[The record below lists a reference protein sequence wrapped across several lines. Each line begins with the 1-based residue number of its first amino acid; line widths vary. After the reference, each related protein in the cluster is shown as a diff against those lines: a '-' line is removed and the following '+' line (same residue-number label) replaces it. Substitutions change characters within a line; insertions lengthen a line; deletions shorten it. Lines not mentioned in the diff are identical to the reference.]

1 MAYVLR
7 LNPHKYN
14 NESWGS
20 ANPNYEQILVDSS
33 TGLYGLNNFMERS
46 EVLDPNLNL
55 NVGLQSCTN
64 VNMCVP
70 SIYVPDITKKLV
82 NESVDEQGKPT
93 DLDYKVAEEVRDLA
107 DSILDISDA
116 VLIDLTVSIPEEPIT
131 TDKPNIDFKV
141 NTDTPTTNLNLD
153 TPKIGEIEFKAVENL
168 EDLGYSKFIA
178 EDIEDFKDIS
188 KTTEPI
194 IRNKDIPC
202 RPETEYQIPDIP
214 KDTYKDKKFQDLMD
228 KLEDLLDDD
237 DMPEPIKLSV
247 DNKDLTE
254 RVVNG
259 SGSFDWIASA
269 IFNQLNYVRNEGL
282 INGDDIAQVYSQS
295 LVQGLQS
302 AVQFTLEKE
311 KTYTQNLLAFAQLRE
326 ANIKALLA
334 KAELLMLP
342 SKLEL
347 QYAQLETV
355 KKQLELL
362 AYQVEVQKLQIPKEA
377 AQLDQIR
384 EQTAL
389 ICIQRKQALE
399 QLAQA
404 ELDRKLKSAQIE
416 TAVVAIKEK
425 EVDIELK
432 EQQTTLQQQQQQ
444 LNLVQIESARE
455 NINLQKAQVMNSLE
469 EVNIK
474 KVQIKSAEEDI
485 SLKKGQLLG
494 LTEDTNLKKVQV
506 ELTRRD
512 INLKEAQLDNLIEDT
527 NTKKA
532 QTLNLVED
540 VKLKKEDAK
549 IKNTQWQLGLKNIVL
564 ADAQLKG
571 LVADIKL
578 KAQQLLKDKEQ
589 VALIKAQ
596 TATAYA
602 QVVATQEAIKA
613 SKAQYSDTIDG
624 AEIGGVLGS
633 QIRVHNKQAE
643 AFDKDALY
651 KFSSVIKDIWTAKKT
666 ADIAIRSPNT
676 GTAMALDRVL
686 IEYAGVVGISVD
698 FGNLPT
704 NYLDA
709 MTDDEMDNGQPVS

>member
-20 ANPNYEQILVDSS
+20 ANPSYEQILVDSS

-82 NESVDEQGKPT
+82 NESVDENGKPT

-107 DSILDISDA
+107 DSILE
-116 VLIDLTVSIPEEPIT
+116 IPEAMLKTSEPNPLIVGDIAFMEMQDPT
-131 TDKPNIDFKV
+131 KYKYTKYEPMLV
-141 NTDTPTTNLNLD
+141 QTLTDTDFSP
-153 TPKIGEIEFKAVENL
+153 
-168 EDLGYSKFIA
+168 IA
-178 EDIEDFKDIS
+178 
-188 KTTEPI
+188 KTAEPI

-214 KDTYKDKKFQDLMD
+214 KDAYKDKKFQDLMD
-228 KLEDLLDDD
+228 KLEDLADEDDK
-237 DMPEPIKLSV
+237 PEPIKLSV

-311 KTYTQNLLAFAQLRE
+311 KVYTQNLLAFAQIRE

-334 KAELLMLP
+334 RAELLMLP

-347 QYAQLETV
+347 QYAQLETARR
-355 KKQLELL
+355 QIDLL
-362 AYQVEVQKLQIPKEA
+362 NYQIEVQKLQIPKEA

-389 ICIQRKQALE
+389 ICIQRKLALE

-404 ELDRKLKSAQIE
+404 ELDRKLKEAQIE
-416 TAVVAIKEK
+416 TAVMGIKTADM
-425 EVDIELK
+425 DIK
-432 EQQTTLQQQQQQ
+432 
-444 LNLVQIESARE
+444 
-455 NINLQKAQVMNSLE
+455 
-469 EVNIK
+469 
-474 KVQIKSAEEDI
+474 IKSQQATGAEIANQTALVALE
-485 SLKKGQLLG
+485 G
-494 LTEDTNLKKVQV
+494 
-506 ELTRRD
+506 
-512 INLKEAQLDNLIEDT
+512 
-527 NTKKA
+527 TK
-532 QTLNLVED
+532 ED
-540 VKLKKEDAK
+540 VK
-549 IKNTQWQLGLKNIVL
+549 IKNTQWQLGLKNL
-564 ADAQLKG
+564 KMADAQLKG

-596 TATAYA
+596 TATSYA

-709 MTDDEMDNGQPVS
+709 MTDDEMDNGQPVN

>member
-20 ANPNYEQILVDSS
+20 ANPSYEQILVDSS

-82 NESVDEQGKPT
+82 NESVDENGKPT

-107 DSILDISDA
+107 DSILEIPDAMLKTSEPNPLIVGDIAFMEMQDP
-116 VLIDLTVSIPEEPIT
+116 TKYKYTKYEPMLVQT
-131 TDKPNIDFKV
+131 L
-141 NTDTPTTNLNLD
+141 TDTDFSP
-153 TPKIGEIEFKAVENL
+153 
-168 EDLGYSKFIA
+168 IA
-178 EDIEDFKDIS
+178 
-188 KTTEPI
+188 KTAEPI

-202 RPETEYQIPDIP
+202 RPETEYQIPNIP
-214 KDTYKDKKFQDLMD
+214 KDAYKDKKFQDLMD
-228 KLEDLLDDD
+228 KLEDLLDDN

-311 KTYTQNLLAFAQLRE
+311 KVYTQNLLAFAQIRE

-334 KAELLMLP
+334 RAELLMLP

-347 QYAQLETV
+347 QYAQLETARR
-355 KKQLELL
+355 QIDLL
-362 AYQVEVQKLQIPKEA
+362 NYQIEVQKLQIPKEA

-404 ELDRKLKSAQIE
+404 ELDRKLKEAQIE
-416 TAVVAIKEK
+416 TAVMGIKTADM
-425 EVDIELK
+425 DIK
-432 EQQTTLQQQQQQ
+432 
-444 LNLVQIESARE
+444 
-455 NINLQKAQVMNSLE
+455 
-469 EVNIK
+469 
-474 KVQIKSAEEDI
+474 IKSQQATGAEIANQTALVALE
-485 SLKKGQLLG
+485 G
-494 LTEDTNLKKVQV
+494 
-506 ELTRRD
+506 
-512 INLKEAQLDNLIEDT
+512 
-527 NTKKA
+527 TK
-532 QTLNLVED
+532 ED
-540 VKLKKEDAK
+540 VK
-549 IKNTQWQLGLKNIVL
+549 IKNTQWQLGLKNL
-564 ADAQLKG
+564 KMADAQLKG

-596 TATAYA
+596 TATSYA

-686 IEYAGVVGISVD
+686 IEYAGVVGVSVD

-709 MTDDEMDNGQPVS
+709 MTDDEMDNGQPVN

>member
-20 ANPNYEQILVDSS
+20 ANPNYTQILVDSS

-82 NESVDEQGKPT
+82 DESVDENGKPT

-107 DSILDISDA
+107 DSILEIPDAMLKTSEPNPLVVGDIAFMEMQDP
-116 VLIDLTVSIPEEPIT
+116 TKYKYTKYEPMLVQT
-131 TDKPNIDFKV
+131 L
-141 NTDTPTTNLNLD
+141 TDTDFSP
-153 TPKIGEIEFKAVENL
+153 
-168 EDLGYSKFIA
+168 IA
-178 EDIEDFKDIS
+178 
-188 KTTEPI
+188 KTAEPI

-214 KDTYKDKKFQDLMD
+214 KDAYKDKKFQDLMD

-311 KTYTQNLLAFAQLRE
+311 KVYTQNLLVFAQIRE

-347 QYAQLETV
+347 QYAQLETARR
-355 KKQLELL
+355 QIDLL
-362 AYQVEVQKLQIPKEA
+362 NYQIEVQKLQIPKEA

-404 ELDRKLKSAQIE
+404 ELDRKLKEAQIE
-416 TAVVAIKEK
+416 TAVMGIKTADM
-425 EVDIELK
+425 DIK
-432 EQQTTLQQQQQQ
+432 
-444 LNLVQIESARE
+444 
-455 NINLQKAQVMNSLE
+455 
-469 EVNIK
+469 
-474 KVQIKSAEEDI
+474 IKSQQATGAEIANQTALVALE
-485 SLKKGQLLG
+485 G
-494 LTEDTNLKKVQV
+494 
-506 ELTRRD
+506 
-512 INLKEAQLDNLIEDT
+512 
-527 NTKKA
+527 TK
-532 QTLNLVED
+532 ED
-540 VKLKKEDAK
+540 VK
-549 IKNTQWQLGLKNIVL
+549 IKNTQWQLGLKNL
-564 ADAQLKG
+564 KMADAQLKG

-589 VALIKAQ
+589 IGLIKAQ

>member
-82 NESVDEQGKPT
+82 NESVDENGKPT

-107 DSILDISDA
+107 DSILEIPDAMLKTSESNPLIVGDIAFMEMEDP
-116 VLIDLTVSIPEEPIT
+116 TKYKYTKYEPMLVQT
-131 TDKPNIDFKV
+131 L
-141 NTDTPTTNLNLD
+141 TDTDFSP
-153 TPKIGEIEFKAVENL
+153 
-168 EDLGYSKFIA
+168 IA
-178 EDIEDFKDIS
+178 
-188 KTTEPI
+188 KTAEPI

-214 KDTYKDKKFQDLMD
+214 KDTYKDKKFQDLID
-228 KLEDLLDDD
+228 KLEDLSDDD

-384 EQTAL
+384 EQTSL

-404 ELDRKLKSAQIE
+404 ELDRKLKEAQIE
-416 TAVVAIKEK
+416 TAVMGIKTADM
-425 EVDIELK
+425 DIK
-432 EQQTTLQQQQQQ
+432 
-444 LNLVQIESARE
+444 
-455 NINLQKAQVMNSLE
+455 
-469 EVNIK
+469 
-474 KVQIKSAEEDI
+474 IKSQQATGAEIANQTALVALE
-485 SLKKGQLLG
+485 G
-494 LTEDTNLKKVQV
+494 
-506 ELTRRD
+506 
-512 INLKEAQLDNLIEDT
+512 
-527 NTKKA
+527 TK
-532 QTLNLVED
+532 ED
-540 VKLKKEDAK
+540 VK
-549 IKNTQWQLGLKNIVL
+549 IKNTQWQLGLKNL
-564 ADAQLKG
+564 KMADAQLKG

-578 KAQQLLKDKEQ
+578 KTQQLLKDKEQ

-596 TATAYA
+596 TATSYA

-643 AFDKDALY
+643 AFDKDALF

-676 GTAMALDRVL
+676 ATAMALDRVL
-686 IEYAGVVGISVD
+686 LEYAGVVGISVD
-698 FGNLPT
+698 FGNLPH